1 MGRLYILLFSL
12 LFVSCSVKKRT
23 TKVSQDIKTEV
34 STITKVVKQ
43 DSIKYDSDTYEI
55 IVQQKDS
62 LKPISV
68 VLNGVESTFSNAKSV
83 TIRNKKESLRTHL
96 NESKE
101 IVKDSVS
108 VVKEKEKIYEKE
120 KTFDYKFLYPIFFV
134 IMFFVLLRVII
145 NKFSLF

>member
-43 DSIKYDSDTYEI
+43 DSIKYDSDTYEL
-55 IVQQKDS
+55 IVEQKDS

-83 TIRNKKESLRTHL
+83 TIRKKKESIRTHL

-134 IMFFVLLRVII
+134 IMLFVLLRVII

>member
-12 LFVSCSVKKRT
+12 LFVSCSVKKST

-55 IVQQKDS
+55 VVEQKDS

-68 VLNGVESTFSNAKSV
+68 VLNGVESTFSNAKFV
-83 TIRNKKESLRTHL
+83 TIRKKKESLRTHL

>member
-1 MGRLYILLFSL
+1 

-55 IVQQKDS
+55 IVEQKDS

-68 VLNGVESTFSNAKSV
+68 ILNGVESTFSNAKSV
-83 TIRNKKESLRTHL
+83 TIRKKKESLRTHL
-96 NESKE
+96 NEFKE
-101 IVKDSVS
+101 IVKDSV
-108 VVKEKEKIYEKE
+108 VVEKTKEKLFEKEKS
-120 KTFDYKFLYPIFFV
+120 FDYKALYPIFFV
-134 IMFFVLLRVII
+134 VVFFVLLRTILS
-145 NKFSLF
+145 KFSLF

>member
-1 MGRLYILLFSL
+1 MGRLSILLCSL

-55 IVQQKDS
+55 VVEQKDS

-83 TIRNKKESLRTHL
+83 TIRKKKESLRTHL

-101 IVKDSVS
+101 IVKDSV
-108 VVKEKEKIYEKE
+108 VVEKTKEKLFEKEKS
-120 KTFDYKFLYPIFFV
+120 FDYKALYPIFFV
-134 IMFFVLLRVII
+134 IVFFVLLRTII
-145 NKFSLF
+145 SKFSLF

>member
-1 MGRLYILLFSL
+1 MGRLSILLCSL

-55 IVQQKDS
+55 IVEQKDS

-68 VLNGVESTFSNAKSV
+68 VLNGVENTFSNAKSV
-83 TIRNKKESLRTHL
+83 TIRKKKESLRTHL

-101 IVKDSVS
+101 IVKDSV
-108 VVKEKEKIYEKE
+108 VVEKTKEKLFEKEKS
-120 KTFDYKFLYPIFFV
+120 FDYKALYPIFFV
-134 IMFFVLLRVII
+134 IVFFVLLRTILS
-145 NKFSLF
+145 KFSLF

>member
-1 MGRLYILLFSL
+1 MGRLSILLCSL

-55 IVQQKDS
+55 IVEQKDS

-83 TIRNKKESLRTHL
+83 TIRKKKESLRTHI

-101 IVKDSVS
+101 IVKDSV
-108 VVKEKEKIYEKE
+108 VVEKTKEKLFEKEKS
-120 KTFDYKFLYPIFFV
+120 FDYKALYPIFFV
-134 IMFFVLLRVII
+134 IVFFVLLRTILK
-145 NKFSLF
+145 KFSLF

>member
-1 MGRLYILLFSL
+1 MGRLSILLCSL

-55 IVQQKDS
+55 VVEQKDS

-83 TIRNKKESLRTHL
+83 TIRKKKESLRTHL

-101 IVKDSVS
+101 IVKDSV
-108 VVKEKEKIYEKE
+108 VVEKTKEKLFGKE
-120 KTFDYKFLYPIFFV
+120 KSFDYKALYPIFFV
-134 IMFFVLLRVII
+134 IVFFVLLRTII
-145 NKFSLF
+145 SKFSLF

>member
-1 MGRLYILLFSL
+1 

-55 IVQQKDS
+55 IVEQKDS

-68 VLNGVESTFSNAKSV
+68 ILNGVESTFSNAKSV
-83 TIRNKKESLRTHL
+83 TIRKKKESLRTHL

-101 IVKDSVS
+101 IVKDSV
-108 VVKEKEKIYEKE
+108 VVEKTKEKLFEKEKS
-120 KTFDYKFLYPIFFV
+120 FDYKALYPIFFV
-134 IMFFVLLRVII
+134 VVFFVLLRTILS
-145 NKFSLF
+145 KFSLF

>member
-1 MGRLYILLFSL
+1 MGRLSILLCSL

-55 IVQQKDS
+55 IVEQKDS

-83 TIRNKKESLRTHL
+83 TIRKKKESLRTHL

-101 IVKDSVS
+101 IVKDSV
-108 VVKEKEKIYEKE
+108 VVEKTKEKMFEKEKS
-120 KTFDYKFLYPIFFV
+120 FDYKALYPIFFV
-134 IMFFVLLRVII
+134 IVFFVLLRTII
-145 NKFSLF
+145 SKFSLF

>member
-1 MGRLYILLFSL
+1 MGRLSILLCSL

-55 IVQQKDS
+55 VVEQKDS

-68 VLNGVESTFSNAKSV
+68 ALNGVESTFSNAKSV
-83 TIRNKKESLRTHL
+83 TIRKKKESVRTHL

-101 IVKDSVS
+101 IVKDSV
-108 VVKEKEKIYEKE
+108 VVEKTKEKLFEKEKS
-120 KTFDYKFLYPIFFV
+120 FDYKALYPIFFV
-134 IMFFVLLRVII
+134 IVFFVLLRTII
-145 NKFSLF
+145 SKFSLF

>member
-1 MGRLYILLFSL
+1 MGRLSILLCSL

-55 IVQQKDS
+55 IVEQKDS

-68 VLNGVESTFSNAKSV
+68 ILNGVESTFSNAKSV
-83 TIRNKKESLRTHL
+83 TIRKKKESLRTHL
-96 NESKE
+96 NEFKE
-101 IVKDSVS
+101 IVKDSV
-108 VVKEKEKIYEKE
+108 VVEKTKEKLFEKEKS
-120 KTFDYKFLYPIFFV
+120 FDYKALYPIFFV
-134 IMFFVLLRVII
+134 IVFFVLLRTILS
-145 NKFSLF
+145 KFSLF

>member
-55 IVQQKDS
+55 VVEQKDS

-83 TIRNKKESLRTHL
+83 TIRKKKESLKTHL

-134 IMFFVLLRVII
+134 IMFFVLLRVIL

>member
-1 MGRLYILLFSL
+1 MGRLSILLCSL

-34 STITKVVKQ
+34 STVTKVVKQ

-55 IVQQKDS
+55 IVEQKDS

-83 TIRNKKESLRTHL
+83 TIRKKKESLRTHL

-101 IVKDSVS
+101 IVKDSV
-108 VVKEKEKIYEKE
+108 VVEKTKEKLFEKEKS
-120 KTFDYKFLYPIFFV
+120 FDYKALYPIFFV
-134 IMFFVLLRVII
+134 IVFFVLLRTILS
-145 NKFSLF
+145 KFSLF

>member
-55 IVQQKDS
+55 VVEQKDS

-83 TIRNKKESLRTHL
+83 TIRKKKESIRMRL

>member
-1 MGRLYILLFSL
+1 MGRLSILLCSL

-55 IVQQKDS
+55 IVEQKDS

-68 VLNGVESTFSNAKSV
+68 VLNGVENTFSNAKSV
-83 TIRNKKESLRTHL
+83 TIRKKKESLRTHL

-101 IVKDSVS
+101 IVKDSV
-108 VVKEKEKIYEKE
+108 VVEKTKEKLFEKEKS
-120 KTFDYKFLYPIFFV
+120 FDYKALYPIFFV
-134 IMFFVLLRVII
+134 IVFFVLLRTII
-145 NKFSLF
+145 SKFSLF

>member
-55 IVQQKDS
+55 VVEQKDS

-83 TIRNKKESLRTHL
+83 TIRKKKESLRTHI

>member
-1 MGRLYILLFSL
+1 MGRLSILLCSL

-23 TKVSQDIKTEV
+23 TKVSKDIKTEV

-55 IVQQKDS
+55 IVEQKDS

-83 TIRNKKESLRTHL
+83 TIRKKKESLRTHL

-101 IVKDSVS
+101 IIKDSV
-108 VVKEKEKIYEKE
+108 VVEKTKEKLFEKEKS
-120 KTFDYKFLYPIFFV
+120 FDYKALYPIFFV
-134 IMFFVLLRVII
+134 IVFFVLLRTII
-145 NKFSLF
+145 SKFSLF

>member
-1 MGRLYILLFSL
+1 MGRLSILLCSL

-55 IVQQKDS
+55 IVEQKDS

-83 TIRNKKESLRTHL
+83 TIRKKKESVRTHL

-101 IVKDSVS
+101 IVKDSV
-108 VVKEKEKIYEKE
+108 VVEKTVDKLFEKE
-120 KTFDYKFLYPIFFV
+120 KTFDYKSLYPIFFV
-134 IMFFVLLRVII
+134 IIFFVLLRTIL
-145 NKFSLF
+145 KQFSLF

>member
-1 MGRLYILLFSL
+1 MGRLSILLCSL

-55 IVQQKDS
+55 IVEQKDS

-83 TIRNKKESLRTHL
+83 TIRKKKESLRTHL

-101 IVKDSVS
+101 IVKDSV
-108 VVKEKEKIYEKE
+108 VVEKTKDKIYEKE
-120 KTFDYKFLYPIFFV
+120 KSYNAFLPIVFV
-134 IMFFVLLRVII
+134 LVFFVLLRVIV
-145 NKFSLF
+145 KRFSLF